1 MTKPLPHALLLDT
14 NVWIDNYVGTRAA
27 CNNSRALIDT
37 CNQLGIPLLISI
49 TSLKDVYYLI
59 CLELKHESRNREETV
74 SNGCAIEEIAWKFVQ
89 NAATLATIVPAD
101 TSDFHVARYF
111 HELHKDLEDD
121 LILAAMERS
130 GADYLV
136 TNDKKLLLH
145 APVAAVN
152 PGDML
157 TLLKAFIA

>member
-1 MTKPLPHALLLDT
+1 MTKPLPHAILLDT
-14 NVWIDNYVGTRAA
+14 NIWIDNYVGTRAA

-37 CNQLGIPLLISI
+37 CNQLGIQLLISI

-59 CLELKHESRNREETV
+59 CLELKHESRKRAEIV
-74 SNGCAIEEIAWKFVQ
+74 RNGCAIEEIAWKLTQ
-89 NAATLATIVPAD
+89 NAATLATIIPAD
-101 TSDFHVARYF
+101 TSDFHTARYF
-111 HELHKDLEDD
+111 HEVHKDLEDD
-121 LILAAMERS
+121 LILAAMKRS

-145 APVAAVN
+145 APVAAIN

-157 TLLKAFIA
+157 ALLKAFIA